1 MISTI
6 RLRTV
11 EIFSGEKLTVFRLS
25 NEDLFLMKDMTERD
39 RNLGDIALIART
51 DIDYELVLNECMEQ
65 SKKDQRDHIWESSLY
80 GKCEELKEKY
90 RIDIPIRNKLRKISE
105 DKMIKTKGKRAL

>member
-90 RIDIPIRNKLRKISE
+90 GIDIPIRNKLRKISE